1 MLLGRRR
8 LSLVCRLIFFISFV
22 SSEARTPEKL
32 PSAVVVGAVYCDTCF
47 QQGFSKDSHFISG
60 ASVAV
65 ECGDENSKPSFREV
79 AKTNEHGEF
88 KVHLPLSVSK
98 HVKKIKGC
106 SVKLISSSEPYCA
119 VASTATSSSV
129 HLKSRKDGTHIFSAG
144 FFSFKPLNQP
154 ALCVQKP
161 IISRSNELPNTA
173 KLTSISDPDDP
184 NFSPPIQDP
193 PTSDPL
199 PVVGNYVPPLPQ
211 LPNVPSLPTL
221 PPLPPLPGLPN
232 TPVPAGKSSIS
243 NNSPVTSESSYEKV
257 AQPSIFNPIPLP
269 PNPLLP
275 PPSLFPP
282 IPNPFQ
288 PPPSILPP
296 VIPSP
301 PPSIFPPIFP
311 SPPPSIFPPIF
322 PSPPTPPPSIFPPIF
337 PSPPAPPRSLFPP
350 LVPLPGSTPSPPPP
364 SPPSFPLP
372 PFPFQPVPG
381 LPGPG
386 VPPAVPSSSDSEKS
400 SP

>member
-8 LSLVCRLIFFISFV
+8 LSLVCRLIFFISFA

-65 ECGDENSKPSFREV
+65 ECGEENSKPSFREV

-119 VASTATSSSV
+119 VASTATSSPV
-129 HLKSRKDGTHIFSAG
+129 HLRSRKDGTHIFSAG

-184 NFSPPIQDP
+184 NFSPP
-193 PTSDPL
+193 
-199 PVVGNYVPPLPQ
+199 V
-211 LPNVPSLPTL
+211 
-221 PPLPPLPGLPN
+221 
-232 TPVPAGKSSIS
+232 A
-243 NNSPVTSESSYEKV
+243 

-350 LVPLPGSTPSPPPP
+350 LVPLPGLTPSPPPP
-364 SPPSFPLP
+364 PPPSFPLP